1 MFLRVEKRL
10 LEGMGK
16 LSCESNTRPVFQMLN
31 RRFLWVDITVKVHR
45 KRLNEQ
51 DCGLKNKHCGP
62 QKVKRR
68 EKRLEV
74 LEEQSCCRTSVS
86 HDRSNKLKRHSI
98 IPKNMLCNIC
108 NCVRAKTTQWNT
120 KVFPVCC
127 RGCAKRGVK
136 RGKYKKGK

>member
-1 MFLRVEKRL
+1 MGRYYRKGSPEAIERARLWAEKQALWAANREKRL
-10 LEGMGK
+10 LE
-16 LSCESNTRPVFQMLN
+16 
-31 RRFLWVDITVKVHR
+31 
-45 KRLNEQ
+45 
-51 DCGLKNKHCGP
+51 
-62 QKVKRR
+62 KVKRR